1 MKKEYKIDFVNE
13 RKDAFQREEEKFNGL
28 ESQGIEPSN
37 PVKIVDIET
46 LSHDEWLSYRR
57 NGFGGSD
64 AGVILGV
71 NHWTDMENL
80 FRDKKGMSVPEKID
94 YKKQAMFDMGHLA
107 EDVIGRIIE
116 GKTHFKVFK
125 DNWMYHHSAYPWMLA
140 DCDLFAYDLDGCKVG
155 IECKYIN
162 PEDLKMKWHSGV
174 YGKDAKVGNLSYLVQ
189 CRHYMSVMN
198 LDRWYL
204 CVWGGNN
211 ADDIVIIRV
220 ERDYAFERDLIIA
233 EDKAWHDIEN
243 DIVPVVS
250 SKTDTAFEKVAA
262 AYEFDEEVTEYEKL
276 PKELQQIAEKYCS
289 LSDDISAYN
298 AEIKTLKEQ
307 RTALQE
313 KLLDSMDGK
322 SPRGVIAI
330 DDENSYVVTYL
341 SSGNSTSFDW
351 KGLKDADPETFQY
364 LVENGFFKQ
373 SKKAPTFKVVEKQNK
388 YI

>member
-13 RKDAFQREEEKFNGL
+13 RKDAFQREEEKFDGL
-28 ESQGIEPSN
+28 ESQGIEPSI

-162 PEDLKMKWHSGV
+162 PDDLKMKWHSGV

-243 DIVPVVS
+243 NIVPVVS

-313 KLLDSMDGK
+313 KLLESMDGK